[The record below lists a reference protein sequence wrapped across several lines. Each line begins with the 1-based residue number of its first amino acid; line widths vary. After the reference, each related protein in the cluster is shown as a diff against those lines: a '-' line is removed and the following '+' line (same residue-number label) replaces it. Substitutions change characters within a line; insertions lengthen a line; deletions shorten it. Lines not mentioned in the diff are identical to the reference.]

1 MEAEVLN
8 ALRDPAGLPTHPI
21 VFLVLGVLTFA
32 LHIAAVQ
39 IMLGASS
46 LTLWGAL
53 SKNSYRRQLADDML
67 AVAKVMLSVAI
78 VIGVAPL
85 LFVQVVYDPFWY
97 VSNVLSA
104 WWVIGFIGVLI
115 AGYLAMY
122 WFYWQNESLID
133 NPTKC
138 PGSMLIALA
147 LLLTVGFIMHV
158 LTSQMLQPDQWMTW
172 YAPNGVLDT
181 SGRHI
186 HAYNLSRFAFFIS
199 LSVPV
204 IGAFLLAY
212 RRYLR
217 VKPSADHAYLDW
229 VGGLAM
235 KAITLGGVLSLVIGA
250 VWLSGLEG
258 SQEAFATSP
267 WVMLSAVALLAT
279 VAYSVWTWMNARD
292 SFHSYFVLAVGA
304 VALIVVAAARELFRW
319 SILVDGFGFDAWN
332 YPLNLDWYSTI
343 LFFTTFAVVGGSVL
357 GYFLTVSWQAGQT
370 EGVYTPSPVVTKLGK
385 AALAIVVL
393 WIVQF
398 FAVGFYV
405 WMR

>member
-39 IMLGASS
+39 IMLGASG

-53 SKNSYRRQLADDML
+53 SKDQHRRQLASDML
-67 AVAKVMLSVAI
+67 GVAKVMLSVAI

-97 VSNVLSA
+97 ASNVLSA
-104 WWVIGFIGVLI
+104 WWVIGFIVFLI
-115 AGYLAMY
+115 LGYLAMY
-122 WFYWQNESLID
+122 WFYWSNEDLI
-133 NPTKC
+133 NKPTKC
-138 PGSMLIALA
+138 PGSMVIAIA
-147 LLLTVGFIMHV
+147 LLLVVGFIMHF
-158 LTSQMLQPDQWMTW
+158 LTSQMLEPDHWVNW
-172 YAPNGVLDT
+172 YAPNGVIDA

-186 HAYNLSRFAFFIS
+186 HAFNLWRFAFFIA
-199 LSVPV
+199 LSIPV

-217 VKPSADHAYLDW
+217 VKDNANHAYLNW
-229 VGGLAM
+229 VGELGM
-235 KAITLGGVLSLVIGA
+235 KAITLGGVLSLILGA

-258 SQEAFATSP
+258 KSAEFALSP
-267 WVMLSAVALLAT
+267 WVMLSAMALLAV
-279 VAYSVWTWMNARD
+279 VAYAIWTWQNARD
-292 SFHSYFVLAVGA
+292 SFHSYFVLAAGA
-304 VALIVVAAARELFRW
+304 VALIVVASARELLRW

-332 YPLNLDWYSTI
+332 YPLNVDWYSTI
-343 LFFTTFAVVGGSVL
+343 LFFGTFLIVGGSVWA
-357 GYFLTVSWQAGQT
+357 YFLTVAWQAGQST
-370 EGVYTPSPVVTKLGK
+370 GVYTPSSKVTAMGK
-385 AALAIVVL
+385 FALTAVVL
-393 WIVQF
+393 WMVQF